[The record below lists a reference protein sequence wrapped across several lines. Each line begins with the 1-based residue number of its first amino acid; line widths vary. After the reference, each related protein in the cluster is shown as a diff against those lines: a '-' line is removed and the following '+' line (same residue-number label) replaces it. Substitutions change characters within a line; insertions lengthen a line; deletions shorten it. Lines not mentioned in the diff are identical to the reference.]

1 MKKTLI
7 LILSILAVELSTFA
21 DDSRTIFKIVY
32 NNDSVGFLTAEKIV
46 VPHGIQ
52 YLIKSNVE
60 VRMLFKLDVNTKIYS
75 LYEDNKLIESSHIS
89 STNKNVF
96 DDKVFTKWK
105 NSQYEINKNNR
116 KFTLQKPIS
125 YSVNKLYFVEP
136 VGYNSIYA
144 EDQGKYLNIKKINAN
159 TYELFTSENKSNFYK
174 YLGGRLV
181 EVEVEVLIGT
191 IKFIRIETPSN
202 FTKK

>member
-1 MKKTLI
+1 
-7 LILSILAVELSTFA
+7 
-21 DDSRTIFKIVY
+21 
-32 NNDSVGFLTAEKIV
+32 
-46 VPHGIQ
+46 
-52 YLIKSNVE
+52 
-60 VRMLFKLDVNTKIYS
+60 MLFKLDVNTKIYS